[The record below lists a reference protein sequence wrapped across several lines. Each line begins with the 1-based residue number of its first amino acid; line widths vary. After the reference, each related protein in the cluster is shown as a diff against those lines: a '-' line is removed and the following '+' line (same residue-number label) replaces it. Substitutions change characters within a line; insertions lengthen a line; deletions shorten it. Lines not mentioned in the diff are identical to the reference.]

1 MSVNAISEYH
11 AEPKDRVE
19 NFNGMQLLYVY
30 WPKHLMFC
38 APFALLVAPDMTFG
52 AFVDELLKP
61 AVAGHPDSGKA
72 DFLNAQW
79 LLNDEAF
86 TPDPAASL
94 IDNGIDHKSML
105 TVTTSGLEGI
115 QGSAS

>member
-1 MSVNAISEYH
+1 MSVNAISEYR

-30 WPKHLMFC
+30 WPHHLMFC

-52 AFVDELLKP
+52 TFVEDVLKP
-61 AVAGHPDSGKA
+61 AVAAHPDAEKA
-72 DFLNAQW
+72 DFMNAQW
-79 LLNDEAF
+79 RLNEEVF
-86 TPDPAASL
+86 TPDHAATL

-105 TVTTSGLEGI
+105 TITTPGLEGI
-115 QGSAS
+115 RGSAS